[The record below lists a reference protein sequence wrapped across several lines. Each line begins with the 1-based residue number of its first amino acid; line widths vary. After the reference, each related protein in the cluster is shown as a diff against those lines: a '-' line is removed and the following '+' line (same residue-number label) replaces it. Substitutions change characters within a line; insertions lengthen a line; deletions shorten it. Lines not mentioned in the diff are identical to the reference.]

1 MTFVVTSIVGGRMD
15 RSNHN
20 MQGLFAQLG
29 LDDTRSG
36 IYHFVKLHKIKEA
49 DVSIVE
55 AEFWNASQSSFLADS
70 LAEDGDWSE
79 IIDQLDAMLRK
90 K

>member
-1 MTFVVTSIVGGRMD
+1 MD
-15 RSNHN
+15 TSNHN

-36 IYHFVKLHKIKEA
+36 IYHFVKLHKIKEDDVTIAEA
-49 DVSIVE
+49 D
-55 AEFWNASQSSFLADS
+55 FWTPSQSSFIADS
-70 LAEDGDWSE
+70 LAQDGDWSE

>member
-1 MTFVVTSIVGGRMD
+1 MD
-15 RSNHN
+15 RSKHDLA
-20 MQGLFAQLG
+20 GLFAQLG

-36 IYHFVKLHKIKEA
+36 IYHFVKLHKIRQD
-49 DVSIVE
+49 DVLLAQ
-55 AEFWNASQSSFLADS
+55 AEFWSSSQASFIADELAQ
-70 LAEDGDWSE
+70 DGDWSE

>member
-1 MTFVVTSIVGGRMD
+1 MD

-36 IYHFVKLHKIKEA
+36 IYHFIKAHKIQADITIAEA
-49 DVSIVE
+49 D
-55 AEFWNASQSSFLADS
+55 FWSSSQASFISDS

-79 IIDQLDAMLRK
+79 IIDQLDAMLRDK
-90 K
+90 